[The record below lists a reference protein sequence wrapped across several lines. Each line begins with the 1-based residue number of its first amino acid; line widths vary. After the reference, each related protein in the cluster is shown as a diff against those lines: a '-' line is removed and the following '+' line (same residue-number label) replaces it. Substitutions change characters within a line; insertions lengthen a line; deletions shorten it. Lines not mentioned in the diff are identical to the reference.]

1 MRHRIF
7 KNIVKQGF
15 QGMWRNRTMG
25 LASVGSITAVLVI
38 LGMVLIIVLSIN
50 NVVIETKN
58 KFDVIQVFLDDN
70 ADEEQL
76 TKIENRIKETDG
88 VNSVV
93 FQSKEQ
99 ALNIMKKEWG
109 DEGYLLEGLE
119 ENPLPNS
126 YVIQL
131 KDIKYADNVVDKIK
145 GMSGIEEIK
154 YYKDIIDKM
163 LTVSRYIKI
172 GGIAII
178 AILMFISVFIIS
190 NTIKI
195 TVAARRR
202 EISIM
207 KYVGATNGYIRGPFI
222 IEGILL
228 GVVGAGLSILIVN
241 FGYKYLF
248 KVINERLYIIFTVYL
263 VSPYVLFQ
271 DIVII
276 FLAIGIGIGVLG
288 SLLSLKRFLD
298 V

>member
-1 MRHRIF
+1 
-7 KNIVKQGF
+7 
-15 QGMWRNRTMG
+15 
-25 LASVGSITAVLVI
+25 
-38 LGMVLIIVLSIN
+38 
-50 NVVIETKN
+50 
-58 KFDVIQVFLDDN
+58 
-70 ADEEQL
+70 
-76 TKIENRIKETDG
+76 
-88 VNSVV
+88 
-93 FQSKEQ
+93 
-99 ALNIMKKEWG
+99 
-109 DEGYLLEGLE
+109 
-119 ENPLPNS
+119 
-126 YVIQL
+126 
-131 KDIKYADNVVDKIK
+131 
-145 GMSGIEEIK
+145 
-154 YYKDIIDKM
+154 M

>member
-99 ALNIMKKEWG
+99 ALDIMRKEWG

-163 LTVSRYIKI
+163 LAVSRYIKI